1 MTYIVEPGDNIMSIA
16 KKFNVNEADL
26 IKENNLENI
35 YYLMPGIELIIP
47 TTSDNSLFEYYM
59 VKKGDNLYQIGLKYG
74 LTAKEIAELNGLELN
89 EYIYPDQKILV
100 PKENVKIY
108 ITEEGDTLN
117 QVAQKL
123 NISKET
129 IDSYN
134 KEIYLLP
141 EQLIAYVK

>member
-1 MTYIVEPGDNIMSIA
+1 MVFFIHIA
-16 KKFNVNEADL
+16 IFLRVYL
-26 IKENNLENI
+26 IK
-35 YYLMPGIELIIP
+35 
-47 TTSDNSLFEYYM
+47 LFEYYI

>member
-1 MTYIVEPGDNIMSIA
+1 M
-16 KKFNVNEADL
+16 
-26 IKENNLENI
+26 
-35 YYLMPGIELIIP
+35 
-47 TTSDNSLFEYYM
+47 
-59 VKKGDNLYQIGLKYG
+59 
-74 LTAKEIAELNGLELN
+74 TAKEIAELNGLELN

>member
-1 MTYIVEPGDNIMSIA
+1 M
-16 KKFNVNEADL
+16 
-26 IKENNLENI
+26 
-35 YYLMPGIELIIP
+35 
-47 TTSDNSLFEYYM
+47 
-59 VKKGDNLYQIGLKYG
+59 KYG

-100 PKENVKIY
+100 SKDNVKIY

-141 EQLIAYVK
+141 

>member
-1 MTYIVEPGDNIMSIA
+1 M
-16 KKFNVNEADL
+16 
-26 IKENNLENI
+26 
-35 YYLMPGIELIIP
+35 
-47 TTSDNSLFEYYM
+47 
-59 VKKGDNLYQIGLKYG
+59 KYG

>member
-1 MTYIVEPGDNIMSIA
+1 M
-16 KKFNVNEADL
+16 
-26 IKENNLENI
+26 
-35 YYLMPGIELIIP
+35 
-47 TTSDNSLFEYYM
+47 
-59 VKKGDNLYQIGLKYG
+59 KYG
-74 LTAKEIAELNGLELN
+74 LTAKEIVELNGLELN
-89 EYIYPDQKILV
+89 EYIYPDKKILV

-117 QVAQKL
+117 QVVQKL

-141 EQLIAYVK
+141 EQLIAYVKK

>member
-1 MTYIVEPGDNIMSIA
+1 M
-16 KKFNVNEADL
+16 
-26 IKENNLENI
+26 
-35 YYLMPGIELIIP
+35 
-47 TTSDNSLFEYYM
+47 
-59 VKKGDNLYQIGLKYG
+59 KYG
-74 LTAKEIAELNGLELN
+74 LTAKEIVELNGLELN
-89 EYIYPDQKILV
+89 EYIYPEQKILV

>member
-1 MTYIVEPGDNIMSIA
+1 M
-16 KKFNVNEADL
+16 
-26 IKENNLENI
+26 
-35 YYLMPGIELIIP
+35 
-47 TTSDNSLFEYYM
+47 
-59 VKKGDNLYQIGLKYG
+59 KYG
-74 LTAKEIAELNGLELN
+74 LTAKGIAELNGLELN

-108 ITEEGDTLN
+108 ITEEWDTLN

-141 EQLIAYVK
+141 EQLIAYVKKATNVAFFYRTGIIIMGG